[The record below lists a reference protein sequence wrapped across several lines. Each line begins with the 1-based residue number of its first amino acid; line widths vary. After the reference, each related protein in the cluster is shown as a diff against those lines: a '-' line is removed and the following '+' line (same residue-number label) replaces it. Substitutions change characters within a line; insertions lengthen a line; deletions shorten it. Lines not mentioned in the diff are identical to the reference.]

1 MQHSGF
7 VRFNDAPV
15 VDSFDHKGR
24 VILTSCRRNLSDA
37 IRDMKLLVEIL
48 PQKDIA
54 FQEVT
59 HGNDMRGCRCRLSTV
74 CAGNAGC
81 VDGVKFVRVGETKVR
96 SHTAYVY
103 GIVECQRTQLE
114 LLNDMAKL
122 AKECGRLYR
131 IGRRTE
137 VMEAFEAWQ
146 RLSNEFRQNA
156 QNGQI

>member
-81 VDGVKFVRVGETKVR
+81 VGDV
-96 SHTAYVY
+96 
-103 GIVECQRTQLE
+103 L
-114 LLNDMAKL
+114 
-122 AKECGRLYR
+122 CGSEA
-131 IGRRTE
+131 GR
-137 VMEAFEAWQ
+137 
-146 RLSNEFRQNA
+146 
-156 QNGQI
+156 

>member
-1 MQHSGF
+1 MNGF
-7 VRFNDAPV
+7 ACTERLHRKMVAALR
-15 VDSFDHKGR
+15 K
-24 VILTSCRRNLSDA
+24 
-37 IRDMKLLVEIL
+37 
-48 PQKDIA
+48 
-54 FQEVT
+54 
-59 HGNDMRGCRCRLSTV
+59 HGNLTINQLRTLTGHTYDEINYILYRGRS
-74 CAGNAGC
+74 

-137 VMEAFEAWQ
+137 VMETFEAWQ